1 MPMYPVR
8 ERLLTGAPDGRR
20 RLRTKSI
27 TPRCSEVSLPTEGAR
42 VGGGQEPF
50 VLAS

>member
-8 ERLLTGAPDGRR
+8 ERLLTAAPDGRR

-27 TPRCSEVSLPTEGAR
+27 TPRCSEFAADR
-42 VGGGQEPF
+42 RRAVGGGQEPF